1 MAQATGRYRWFVVG
15 DVNGFFGL
23 MFDNI
28 TVLSFLAG
36 ILVFAFG
43 YPADI
48 VYGRMFPGTAFGVL
62 FGDLVYTWM
71 AFRLARETGR
81 SDVTAMPL
89 GLDTP
94 STIGLALV
102 VLGPAFVSLKAGGM
116 AEREAALMTW
126 YIGMATMMMIGIIKL
141 ALSFSGAW
149 VQKIVPQAGLL
160 GSIAG
165 IAMALIGFIPLVH
178 VFSLPLVGMVSLG
191 LILYTLVA
199 RIRLPGNVPG
209 VLAAIAVGT
218 ALYHA
223 LGPSGVL
230 GGTYAPPVPEL
241 HLGFPTPTLAFLK
254 GFVPALTYLPLAAPF
269 ALLTVVG
276 GINVTESARVAGD
289 DFSTRNILL
298 TEAVATLIAGLC
310 GGVAQSTPYIGQPA
324 YKGMGARAGYTLLTG
339 LFIGLGGILGY
350 VSFIIELIPRAIL
363 APILIFVAL
372 DIAVQA
378 FLACPARHAPAVAF
392 TYFPAVARLLQIK
405 LSDPVLVPLDRFRT
419 LVTTPGKE
427 LPELLVTVALGNGF
441 ILTAMLWG
449 AFLTEM
455 IDRRLRRCAL
465 YLVVLAVFTFFGVIH
480 SATREGTMY
489 LPWTLADPLART
501 VPYQFALG
509 YLALAGLMLLLSLSR
524 ESREAP
530 PADLVPHSPP
540 PTMGP

>member
-1 MAQATGRYRWFVVG
+1 MWVPRRLESPDQGGLMAQATGRFRWVVAG

-28 TVLSFLAG
+28 TVLSFLSG

-71 AFRLARETGR
+71 AFRLARKTGR

-126 YIGMATMMMIGIIKL
+126 YIGMATMIMIGIIKL
-141 ALSFSGAW
+141 ALSFAGAW

-165 IAMALIGFIPLVH
+165 IALALIGFKPMVE

-191 LILYTLVA
+191 IILYALVA

-230 GGTYAPPVPEL
+230 GGAYAPPVPEL
-241 HLGFPTPTLAFLK
+241 HLSFPTPTLDFLK

-289 DFSTRNILL
+289 DFNTRNILL

-310 GGVAQSTPYIGQPA
+310 GGAAQPTPYIRQPA
-324 YKGMGARAGYTLLTG
+324 YQGTGAPAGDTLLTG

-350 VSFIIELIPRAIL
+350 VSFIIELIPRAVL

-392 TYFPAVARLLQIK
+392 TYFPSIARLLAIK
-405 LSDPVLVPLDRFRT
+405 LGNPDFVPLNRFRT
-419 LVTTPGKE
+419 LISTPGKE
-427 LPELLVTVALGNGF
+427 IERAHV
-441 ILTAMLWG
+441 
-449 AFLTEM
+449 
-455 IDRRLRRCAL
+455 
-465 YLVVLAVFTFFGVIH
+465 
-480 SATREGTMY
+480 
-489 LPWTLADPLART
+489 
-501 VPYQFALG
+501 
-509 YLALAGLMLLLSLSR
+509 
-524 ESREAP
+524 
-530 PADLVPHSPP
+530 
-540 PTMGP
+540 